1 MLCVQET
8 KKGSQLLAEVGVLFQ
23 CIRYENGPMSCT
35 PSLYF
40 VFVFFLLLFS
50 LNTQN
55 LVGVQMFVLIL
66 FYFYCGKKALAK
78 HDIIL
83 FLFRFPVVAMGLLKW
98 VDFTVSD
105 PSFFKLLTDST
116 PVHLALLDEVS
127 LSASQIRLVTKDSD
141 L

>member
-40 VFVFFLLLFS
+40 VFVFFPLLFF
-50 LNTQN
+50 LEYTK
-55 LVGVQMFVLIL
+55 LREHRMKVGVQKFVLIL
-66 FYFYCGKKALAK
+66 FYFNCGKNASAK

-127 LSASQIRLVTKDSD
+127 GPGLG
-141 L
+141 

>member
-40 VFVFFLLLFS
+40 VFVFFPLLFF
-50 LNTQN
+50 LEYTK
-55 LVGVQMFVLIL
+55 LREHRMKVGVQKFVLIL
-66 FYFYCGKKALAK
+66 FYFNCGKKASAK

-127 LSASQIRLVTKDSD
+127 GPGLG
-141 L
+141 